1 MQVREINIPF
11 GKYHTYCRIVGPASD
26 RPPILLLHGGPGS
39 THNYFELLDDLANRA
54 GRQLIMYDQLGCGRS
69 SIPDDHPELYTAKN
83 WVAELENLRH
93 YLQLDQAYLLGQS
106 WGGMLAIIYL
116 CDYHPQG
123 IQGVIL
129 SSTLSS
135 ARLWA
140 SELYRL
146 IKYMPEKDQAA
157 IRHAEET
164 SDFTD
169 PAYQRANAAFMELH
183 AAGRVTAQS
192 PEPLRRDKQ
201 GGDQAYLTAWGP
213 NEYNPLGNLR
223 DYEYTAK
230 LAQITAP
237 ALVIDGTNDLCT
249 PLVAKTMYDHLPNA
263 RWKLFQGARH
273 MVFAEQTTAYEQT
286 VTDWLITVEK

>member
-39 THNYFELLDDLANRA
+39 THNYFELLDDLATQA

-123 IQGVIL
+123 IQGVAGVSGKDGK
-129 SSTLSS
+129 SSYQTAVEGGYAGTETAFTEALANIPGHIVDTVKHITAEERSAWDGKAPGTHASQHASGGSDPITPDSIGAAASSHNHSASSITSGTLSTS
-135 ARLWA
+135 RLPTVPISKGGTGASNATDARSNLGA
-140 SELYRL
+140 APAYTYGTEDLTAGTSELATGTLY
-146 IKYMPEKDQAA
+146 
-157 IRHAEET
+157 
-164 SDFTD
+164 F
-169 PAYQRANAAFMELH
+169 
-183 AAGRVTAQS
+183 V
-192 PEPLRRDKQ
+192 
-201 GGDQAYLTAWGP
+201 
-213 NEYNPLGNLR
+213 
-223 DYEYTAK
+223 YE
-230 LAQITAP
+230 
-237 ALVIDGTNDLCT
+237 
-249 PLVAKTMYDHLPNA
+249 
-263 RWKLFQGARH
+263 
-273 MVFAEQTTAYEQT
+273 
-286 VTDWLITVEK
+286 